1 MKRVLIKLA
10 IFILVLSILAGTA
23 WFFLM
28 YRPDITASLFCK
40 FGSSAFEN
48 ENYDK
53 AVTWYRR
60 ANKLMETD
68 QDISVRLADAYRASG
83 NYTKAEYTL
92 SNAIAQGGS
101 LEVYLGLCRVYV
113 EQDKLLDAVNMLD
126 QIAVPEI
133 KAQLDAQR
141 PSAPT
146 TNLEPGFYNQYM
158 DLELTAESGTLYAN
172 FQGEF
177 PSTKNVYS
185 GPVSLPLGE
194 SNVLAVAVNEDGLV
208 SPLSSFGYT
217 IGGIVE
223 PVTLSDPAL
232 DAYVRDLLS
241 RSEGSEL
248 TTADLWS
255 IEEMNIAADVAD
267 LSDLHYFTGLKRLS
281 IQPRDSLNLDFLA
294 ACTKLES
301 LTLSGSTVDPES
313 LPLIGALS
321 HLTTLNMSGCGL
333 STLAGLEPLTA
344 LTTVDLSQN
353 IISDLTPLA
362 GNTALTQLNLRSNV
376 VTSASAVANFT
387 ELTQLILEDNSLTD
401 ASALSSCVKLQN
413 LDISNNSLTTF
424 PGIGKL
430 TALENLDASANKLT
444 SIAGIGSCTALKNL
458 DLSNNKLETMDEM
471 VSLVNVINLD
481 VSYND
486 IKTIPDFPDTVALS
500 EFNGCH
506 NFFED
511 VSGLAGLKK
520 LNNVYLDYNNITDIN
535 VLSSCPY
542 LIQVNVFSTN
552 VTDVTALQD
561 MGVIISYDPT

>member
-1 MKRVLIKLA
+1 MKRVLIKMA
-10 IFILVLSILAGTA
+10 IFILVMSILAGTA
-23 WFFLM
+23 WFFFL

-40 FGSSAFEN
+40 FGSSAFED

-60 ANKLMETD
+60 ANKLMEAD
-68 QDISVRLADAYRASG
+68 QDISVHLAEAYRASG

-92 SNAIAQGGS
+92 ANAIAQGGS
-101 LEVYLGLCRVYV
+101 LEVYLELCQIYV

-133 KAQLDAQR
+133 KAQLDARR

-158 DLELTAESGTLYAN
+158 DLEITADSGNLYVN
-172 FQGEF
+172 FQGDF
-177 PSTKNVYS
+177 PSTENLYS
-185 GPVSLPLGE
+185 GPVTLPLGE

-223 PVTLSDPAL
+223 NVKLSDPAL
-232 DAYVRDLLS
+232 DAYVRELLS
-241 RSEGSEL
+241 RSEGSDL

-255 IEEMNIAADVAD
+255 IEEMNVSAEVAD
-267 LSDLHYFTGLKRLS
+267 LSDLRYFTGLKRLT
-281 IQPRDSLNLDFLA
+281 IQPRESLNLDFLA
-294 ACTKLES
+294 SCTKLES
-301 LTLSGSTVDPES
+301 LTLSGSTVNSEA

-321 HLTTLNMSGCGL
+321 QLTTLNMAGCNL
-333 STLAGLEPLTA
+333 STLSGLEPLTT
-344 LTTVDLSQN
+344 LTTADLSQN
-353 IISDLTPLA
+353 VISDLTPLSGNA
-362 GNTALTQLNLRSNV
+362 GLTELNLRSNALSNASTFV
-376 VTSASAVANFT
+376 NFPALTS
-387 ELTQLILEDNSLTD
+387 LILEDNSLAD
-401 ASALSSCVKLQN
+401 VSALSSCVNLQS
-413 LDISNNSLTTF
+413 LDISNNTLEAF
-424 PGIGKL
+424 PGIDKL
-430 TALENLDASANKLT
+430 VSLVDLDASANKITNLT
-444 SIAGIGSCTALKNL
+444 GIGSCTALKNL
-458 DLSNNKLETMDEM
+458 DLSNNKLETMNEM
-471 VSLVNVINLD
+471 VSLVNVVNLD

-486 IKTIPDFPDTVALS
+486 IKTIPDFPDTAALAD
-500 EFNGCH
+500 FNGCH

-511 VSGLAGLKK
+511 VSGLAGLKA

-535 VLSSCPY
+535 VLSSCPN

-552 VTDVTALQD
+552 VTDVSSLQE